1 MTLDA
6 IQVTLAEFR
15 DATAHRVFDEVLH
28 LAGTGTA
35 PAVVELHG
43 PRVSVTAVPVAN
55 VARGT
60 DAAGWSADL
69 PLAAA
74 RWGGALLPLPSGTYR
89 LHAGEASISSPA
101 IGLTMLDGLR
111 AELDADGTVRIGPAI
126 NPVYESG
133 EGQDALESRYVMQ
146 RGNLENA
153 VFFESFYGRN
163 ASCNPLAIDR
173 ELARVAPHV
182 TRYWSV
188 IDLSVQV
195 PEGAIAVVEG
205 SPDWW
210 RARGASRLLVV
221 NDWLRRR
228 YHQRHGQRVLQ
239 TWHGT
244 PLKRLA
250 LHRPGFDPRRA
261 IAVWR
266 ESRRWDALLAQ
277 NEYSAAILR
286 RAYAFLPVFALKSRP
301 VWIEGYPRNDALLID
316 DGARAE
322 TRALLGIPDGARVVL
337 YAPTWRD
344 DRTEI
349 VEFAGAREL
358 AADLGDDVV
367 VLVRGHSRTL
377 LPGRDAE
384 GTRVIDVTGFP
395 DTTRLLLAADALVTD
410 YSSVMFDFSATGK
423 PMYFLVP
430 DIEHYR
436 GELRGFYFDLEAHAP
451 GPVARTRDELLAA
464 LRSDTTEVYAE
475 RYAERYAHWQ
485 AKFNAHDDGH
495 ASRRVVKRLFAAGF
509 IDANPRGSETGA

>member
-1 MTLDA
+1 MTGASL
-6 IQVTLAEFR
+6 QVGTAELR
-15 DATAHRVFDEVLH
+15 DASAEGLYDEVLR
-28 LAGTGTA
+28 LRGDGTT
-35 PAVVELHG
+35 PASLRLHG
-43 PRVSVTAVPVAN
+43 ARVSVTAVPVADAD
-55 VARGT
+55 ARG
-60 DAAGWSADL
+60 WSVEI

-74 RWGGALLPLPSGTYR
+74 RWGGPVLPLPSGSYALQT
-89 LHAGEASISSPA
+89 ADGAPVSTPA
-101 IGLTMLDGLR
+101 LPLTLLRGLR
-111 AELDADGTVRIGPAI
+111 AALDGSGMLRISPPV
-126 NPVYESG
+126 NPVYDSG
-133 EGQDALESRYVMQ
+133 EAQDALERRYVQ
-146 RGNLENA
+146 RSGALENA

-188 IDLSVQV
+188 TDRSVQV
-195 PEGAIAVVEG
+195 PPGAIAVVEG
-205 SPDWW
+205 GPEWW
-210 RARGASRLLVV
+210 RARGAARLLVV

-228 YHQRHGQRVLQ
+228 FRRQPGQRVLQ

-261 IAVWR
+261 VAVWR

-277 NEYSAAILR
+277 NEYAASILR
-286 RAYAFLPVFALKSRP
+286 RAYAYLPVFALKARQLW
-301 VWIEGYPRNDALLID
+301 VEGYPRNDALVL
-316 DGARAE
+316 DGASERAS
-322 TRALLGIPDGARVVL
+322 TRALLGIDETQRVVL

-344 DRTEI
+344 DRTEM

-358 AADLGDDVV
+358 ATDLGEDVV

-377 LPGRDAE
+377 LPGRDAD

-451 GPVARTRDELLAA
+451 GPVVRTRDALLEV
-464 LRSDTTEVYAE
+464 LRDEDAVRE
-475 RYAERYAHWQ
+475 RYAARYAAWR
-485 AKFNAHDDGH
+485 AKFNGRDDGH
-495 ASRRVVKRLFAAGF
+495 AAARVVERMLRAGF
-509 IDANPRGSETGA
+509 LDPAS